1 MIIASLIKT
10 EVNFMREYDTPN
22 MVIWRFTNDVITES
36 GDDAAKGDN
45 PFDYNEF
52 N

>member
-1 MIIASLIKT
+1 MMKKYEIPVLEILK
-10 EVNFMREYDTPN
+10 
-22 MVIWRFTNDVITES
+22 FTNDVITES
-36 GDDAAKGDN
+36 GDGDAKGDN